1 MRVLVTGSS
10 GCIGAWTV
18 KQLLERGVDL
28 VCYDQEADF
37 ARRDLISGGLSG
49 SAKLK
54 LEIGKIEDTG
64 RLKALVRD
72 GGITHV
78 IHLAAVLMPCCQAQ
92 PVAGGMINVI
102 GTLNVFEAARDAGR
116 PVRVV
121 YASSSAVWGPE
132 DAYGDRALSEQDSPL
147 PGTHYGVFKQ
157 ANEGNAR
164 VFYSASGIS
173 SMGLRPWTVY
183 GVGRDRGLTADPTI
197 AMKAAVLGVPF
208 QIRLSGYMDL
218 QYVADVAESFIHCA
232 MSETPGAHVFNLAGT
247 IVEMNELVTI
257 IDRISPG
264 AAKLISVGGPQVP
277 VSYRMDGSALE
288 KAVPG
293 IRKTPMEEGIRRTVA
308 MFSRLRSEG
317 RLSSTLAL

>member
-18 KQLLERGVDL
+18 KQLLERGIDVL
-28 VCYDQEADF
+28 CYDQEADLS
-37 ARRDLISGGLSG
+37 RLSLISGLSG
-49 SAKLK
+49 SPKLK
-54 LEIGKIEDTG
+54 VEAGKIEDSENV
-64 RLKALVRD
+64 KALVRD

-78 IHLAAVLMPCCQAQ
+78 IHLAAVLMPFCQTQ

-132 DAYGDRALSEQDSPL
+132 DAYGERALSEKDSPL

-164 VFYSASGIS
+164 VFYTASGIS

-183 GVGRDRGLTADPTI
+183 GVGRDRGMTADPTI

-218 QYVADVAESFIHCA
+218 QYVSDVAESFIHCA
-232 MSETPGAHVFNLAGT
+232 LSETPGAHVFNLAGT
-247 IVEMNELVTI
+247 IVEMNALVELV
-257 IDRISPG
+257 DRMSPG
-264 AAKLISVGGPQVP
+264 AGKLISVGGPQVP
-277 VSYRMDGSALE
+277 VSYRMDASALE
-288 KAVPG
+288 AIAPG
-293 IRKTPMEEGIRRTVA
+293 IPKTPMEEGIGRTLE
-308 MFSRLRSEG
+308 MFGRLKAEG
-317 RLSSTLAL
+317 RLSPALAL

>member
-18 KQLLERGVDL
+18 KQLLERGIDVL
-28 VCYDQEADF
+28 CYDQEADLS
-37 ARRDLISGGLSG
+37 RLSLISGLSA
-49 SAKLK
+49 SPKLK
-54 LEIGKIEDTG
+54 LEAGKIEDTE
-64 RLKALVRD
+64 RVKALVRD

-78 IHLAAVLMPCCQAQ
+78 IHLAAVLMPFCQAQ

-132 DAYGDRALSEQDSPL
+132 DAYGERALSEKDSPL

-164 VFYSASGIS
+164 VFYTASGIS

-183 GVGRDRGLTADPTI
+183 GVGRDRGMTADPTI

-232 MSETPGAHVFNLAGT
+232 LAETPGAHVFNLAGT
-247 IVEMNELVTI
+247 IVEMNALVAI
-257 IDRISPG
+257 VDRMSPG

-277 VSYRMDGSALE
+277 VSYRMDASALE
-288 KAVPG
+288 AMVPG
-293 IRKTPMEEGIRRTVA
+293 IPKTPMEEGIARTLE
-308 MFSRLRSEG
+308 MFGRLKAEG
-317 RLSSTLAL
+317 RLSTALAL